1 MNEVVSEHRR
11 SGIGLESEIG
21 VGSRDGYT
29 KEIIVLTRFH
39 VQANYRGKQ
48 DRRGQGRTMSK
59 DA

>member
-29 KEIIVLTRFH
+29 KEIIMLTRFH
-39 VQANYRGKQ
+39 VQVNYRGKQ